1 VVVVVVVVVVELVA
15 GVLVAGAVETEV
27 LEVVVGGG
35 RLVCGAV
42 REVLDVLAHADNSN
56 VPSTTVA
63 RVRAVRLVL
72 SMERLPLRLDGA
84 GVLLMVR
91 P

>member
-1 VVVVVVVVVVELVA
+1 MVVVVVVELVA
-15 GVLVAGAVETEV
+15 GVVVAGTVETDV

-35 RLVCGAV
+35 WLVCGAV

-63 RVRAVRLVL
+63 GARAVRLVL
-72 SMERLPLRLDGA
+72 PVERRSRRLDGA
-84 GVLLMVR
+84 WGRVMVR